1 MNIKKL
7 IIKNFKN
14 YMGEVVFDLSK
25 EVILLYG
32 ANGFGKSSF
41 FDAIEWCL
49 TGKINRFDGS
59 ENELKYDIANKRIH
73 NEESFEVAV
82 TLEFDGNTLIRYFNV
97 TNGNVG
103 NLQVRIISKDD
114 KVHIGQEQIENFLKM
129 HTANF
134 ITYERGGFSQLLK
147 QAYILSQD
155 QVTDFITSE
164 DAKERYKA
172 LANIMG
178 LKSMLLEFDN
188 FKRVLKG
195 LEKNKDNFFEQVSE
209 LDKAIINKKETMHYF
224 EREKLDELSSTY
236 GILSSDGNTKKRVEN
251 EIVKR
256 LNTKNHLEKY
266 IEFYSE
272 IEDEQKNSNFNE
284 LKNLLNDYES
294 REELLLGKKKKAEK
308 LLENLNDKIL
318 SLSNLE
324 ENLGK
329 VNGLKRELS
338 GLQILLKELNVE
350 ESNID
355 ELNKRLELL
364 RSEKLKLEYNLAVVK
379 FQSINIPLIENAK
392 KSSAFIMVKLERISN
407 RLEKNNSVLEKIER
421 SIEENK
427 DQVLAKL
434 ISGIRDVQV
443 YTNKYDLNYCP
454 VCSSQNNNLNS
465 DIAQNLNYYLNQLN
479 EESSYYEKIIRLS
492 KYLENR
498 KKKLNEEIRGLK
510 RNQEENETKIKSFEN
525 ETANYK
531 SSDLFD
537 EVLFSEKQSI
547 LEEHLV
553 KNSQEINQ
561 RKEAVE
567 IILKTEK
574 ISSDILGYEKTS
586 KVTYKIKSAKDLEKS
601 IHKNN
606 SRKYFVNAKCQSII
620 SLLEEIKNNISSVK
634 LIIFNLQSL
643 LNENQYNQRFIE
655 IHDFALESIQKIDFE
670 IDEINLIKNW
680 VVKQEINNTV
690 LKQISNIQKNKND
703 LNSRVSKLNSY
714 IGLLERY
721 KQEQQSFIGS
731 GISDFLNRSHSTVQR
746 YFRYLDPIPSDCDL
760 VFEGSEEQINIKV
773 AYNKELHDKPGGKSN
788 AKNIL
793 SSGQLNVLAISIFLA
808 INKEQQLHSLNFVGI
823 DDPIQN
829 MDDVNQYTM
838 CDVLNNIE
846 KQLIISTHDFNFLK
860 LFIKKNEHR
869 KNDIIIY
876 NLKSPYISSNKLE
889 MIKFDS
895 HRVI

>member
-1 MNIKKL
+1 MNIQKL

-73 NEESFEVAV
+73 IEESFEVAV
-82 TLEFDGNTLIRYFNV
+82 ALEFDGNTLIRYFNV

-103 NLQVRIISKDD
+103 NLQVRIISKDEN
-114 KVHIGQEQIENFLKM
+114 VHIGQEQIENFLKM
-129 HTANF
+129 HTANS

-195 LEKNKDNFFEQVSE
+195 LEKNKDNLSDQISE

-236 GILSSDGNTKKRVEN
+236 GILLSDGNTKINVEN
-251 EIVKR
+251 EIAKR

-266 IEFYSE
+266 IKFYSK
-272 IEDEQKNSNFNE
+272 IEDGQRNSSLNE

-294 REELLLGKKKKAEK
+294 REELLLGKNKKAEL
-308 LLENLNDKIL
+308 LLERLSDKIL

-324 ENLGK
+324 ENLEK
-329 VNGLKRELS
+329 VNGLKGELN

-355 ELNKRLELL
+355 ELNEKLELL
-364 RSEKLKLEYNLAVVK
+364 RSEKLKLEYNLAAVK
-379 FQSINIPLIENAK
+379 FKSINIPLIENAK
-392 KSSAFIMVKLERISN
+392 KSIVFIMEKLERISSH
-407 RLEKNNSVLEKIER
+407 LQKNNSVLEKIER
-421 SIEENK
+421 IIEENK

-454 VCSSQNNNLNS
+454 VCSSQTNNLNS
-465 DIAQNLNYYLNQLN
+465 DIAQNLNDYLNQLN
-479 EESSYYEKIIRLS
+479 DESSYYEKTIRLS
-492 KYLENR
+492 KHLENR
-498 KKKLNEEIRGLK
+498 KKKLNEEIRRLK
-510 RNQEENETKIKSFEN
+510 RNQEENETKIKSFDN
-525 ETANYK
+525 EIANYK

-537 EVLFSEKQSI
+537 EMLFSEKQSI
-547 LEEHLV
+547 LEEHLA
-553 KNSQEINQ
+553 KNSLEINQ
-561 RKEAVE
+561 RKEAIEV
-567 IILKTEK
+567 ILKIEK
-574 ISSDILGYEKTS
+574 VSSDISGYEKTS
-586 KVTYKIKSAKDLEKS
+586 KVTNKIKSAKDLKKS
-601 IHKNN
+601 IDKNTA
-606 SRKYFVNAKCQSII
+606 RKYFVNAKYQSNI
-620 SLLEEIKNNISSVK
+620 SLLKEIKHNISSVK
-634 LIIFNLQSL
+634 LIILNLQSL

-655 IHDFALESIQKIDFE
+655 IFDFVLESIQKIDIE
-670 IDEINLIKNW
+670 IDEINFIKDLL
-680 VVKQEINNTV
+680 VKQEINNNV

-703 LNSRVSKLNSY
+703 LNSKMGKLNSY
-714 IGLLERY
+714 IGLLEKY
-721 KQEQQSFIGS
+721 KQEKRSLIGD
-731 GISDFLNRSHSTVQR
+731 GISDFLNRGHSTVQR

-773 AYNKELHDKPGGKSN
+773 AYNKELRDKPGGKSN

-808 INKEQQLHSLNFVGI
+808 INKEQQIHSLNFVGI

-846 KQLIISTHDFNFLK
+846 KQLIVSTHDFNFLK
-860 LFIKKNEHR
+860 LFIKKNKHR

-876 NLKSPYISSNKLE
+876 NLKSPYISSDKLE

-895 HRVI
+895 HRSI